1 MKKSLFCIALL
12 MTGAAYAQPASNASP
27 NGAGARGA
35 QSNGMICRTIAETGA
50 RLARSRVCKTRE
62 EWAEQRRETRQNIDR
77 AQTTRTNPGGN

>member
-1 MKKSLFCIALL
+1 

-35 QSNGMICRTIAETGA
+35 QSNGKISRTIAETGA